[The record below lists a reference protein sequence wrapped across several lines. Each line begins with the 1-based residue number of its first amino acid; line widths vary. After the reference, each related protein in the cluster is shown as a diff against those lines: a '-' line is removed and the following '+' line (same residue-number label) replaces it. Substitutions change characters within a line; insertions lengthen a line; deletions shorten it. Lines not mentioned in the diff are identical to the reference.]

1 VDSAGDLC
9 DDEQHRAAADAGEPP
24 PNLAQLLFIGG
35 DWLIYGIVAPAIF
48 AVSNRWPVARPFV
61 RQRMALHLGFALLTC
76 VAWAIGGKILQFG
89 ANYAFNREQVRQF
102 IAGLEGPIWQ
112 AVTLDVVGWIFIT
125 LPFGVIVYTC
135 VAVLAHAMRYFSDA
149 RERELQLARVS
160 EQLAGAR
167 FAALQAQLNPHFL
180 FNTLNTIAVRARDG
194 DSTGT
199 VRMVEQL
206 SDLLRRTLTAI
217 APARFHW
224 RKSLISCAS
233 TSQSRRPVS
242 PIVSRSSW
250 RLIRPCIRP
259 PCRDSP
265 CSTSWR
271 TRFGMESP
279 GARAQGRFTS
289 SRDAVA
295 RFSTS
300 QSLTMVRAGRV
311 RPNAHWPRH
320 REHARGFAHCTGT
333 GHADLDAASVAAQ
346 RRRCAF
352 VRELRGGRPCRAL
365 SGGCSWSM
373 TSRRLAAAS
382 DSSAAFPS
390 FR

>member
-1 VDSAGDLC
+1 MLGSAVWIAPAIFATMSNIA
-9 DDEQHRAAADAGEPP
+9 QRRMQGEPP

-206 SDLLRRTLTAI
+206 SDLLRRTLTRHRSSEVSLEEERLSQYIAI
-217 APARFHW
+217 EEARFPD
-224 RKSLISCAS
+224 RLKVIVEADSSLHQAAVPGFALQHLVENAIRHGIA
-233 TSQSRRPVS
+233 RRPGAGTVHVAARRGGAFLDLTVTDDGAGLDEFV
-242 PIVSRSSW
+242 PMPTGHGIENTRE
-250 RLIRPCIRP
+250 RL
-259 PCRDSP
+259 
-265 CSTSWR
+265 
-271 TRFGMESP
+271 
-279 GARAQGRFTS
+279 RALYGDR
-289 SRDAVA
+289 A
-295 RFSTS
+295 
-300 QSLTMVRAGRV
+300 SLTLTGRV
-311 RPNAHWPRH
+311 
-320 REHARGFAHCTGT
+320 GGGT
-333 GHADLDAASVAAQ
+333 TATM
-346 RRRCAF
+346 RIPF
-352 VRELRGGRPCRAL
+352 RELAL
-365 SGGCSWSM
+365 EAG
-373 TSRRLAAAS
+373 LAE
-382 DSSAAFPS
+382 
-390 FR
+390 R